1 MIYFV
6 EGAPAVGKSFY
17 SRRLKK
23 KLEEKKEVV
32 YYKEEYK
39 NPIDLLRQAVLSQT
53 EYSHFMNQ
61 LKELC
66 TNESFVMLERDITN
80 AITRVDDMY
89 VIPFMHI
96 NTYTGEQRKCMD
108 SLYEKEID
116 DGKSLYK
123 DYCKMIIKRVQ
134 KFLNE
139 YESEKDYIFE
149 GALLHNPLFS
159 ILGFY
164 NVTERDLL
172 DFYKKIET
180 ILSSAEYEIHVVCCD
195 SIKNAIEH
203 AIASRQTRVVLGWQD
218 GFDKWFSQSVNFKDF
233 HGKDGIV
240 LFSQEIES
248 AEILILERV
257 FSNYKKIKREV

>member
-17 SRRLKK
+17 SRGLKEE
-23 KLEEKKEVV
+23 LEEKKEVV

-61 LKELC
+61 LKALC
-66 TNESFVMLERDITN
+66 TNETFVVLERDIAN
-80 AITRVDDMY
+80 AITRVDDMFI
-89 VIPFMHI
+89 IPFVHI
-96 NTYTGEQRKCMD
+96 NTYTDEQRRCMD

-123 DYCKMIIKRVQ
+123 DYCEMIIKRIQ

-164 NVTERDLL
+164 DVTERELL

-180 ILSSAEYEIHVVCCD
+180 VLSSVEYEIHVVCCD
-195 SIKNAIEH
+195 SIINAIEH
-203 AIASRQTRVVLGWQD
+203 AITSRKTQATFGWQD
-218 GFDKWFSQSVNFKDF
+218 GFDKWFSQSVNYRDF
-233 HGKDGIV
+233 HGKEGIV
-240 LFSQEIES
+240 LFSKEIES
-248 AEILILERV
+248 VENFIIERV